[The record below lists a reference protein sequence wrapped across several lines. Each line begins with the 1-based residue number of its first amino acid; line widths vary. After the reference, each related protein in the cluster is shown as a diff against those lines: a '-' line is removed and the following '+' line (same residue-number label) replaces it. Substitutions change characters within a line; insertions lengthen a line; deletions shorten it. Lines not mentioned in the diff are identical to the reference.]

1 MIRTSVLPL
10 VFAVALGLSI
20 SSSALEVKE
29 ARWGFDGKVVAGK
42 FNILSVLVDEPGPA
56 PFDGEIS
63 LSETRGAESTV
74 GAPQVQKVYVTPG
87 TRRWVQFAPFVT
99 TKDKWKLRWGKTGSF
114 TLEEVSTDAPATVL
128 LLDPN
133 SPFSS
138 SAEIRAFAEDLFP
151 TSVVATEGLDQ
162 LVIDHVPR
170 WDAPRREAFLDWLRR
185 GGVVHVIRGA
195 DGYPVFDGDLAVL
208 NTSQPKER
216 VGGGTVARHD
226 TTRAECSAFFLEKA
240 GFAPRGILNP
250 PGEYPVLYGFHSGLL
265 QKLASLTKP
274 DVQWWLLY
282 LLTIAYLVVI
292 GPVHYRWSR
301 KVDYRIAIGGFLG
314 TVTVFSMAFI
324 FAGSR
329 GAGEIQT
336 VHTLAIAQ
344 SLGEKRW
351 DVMQWAS
358 AFATT
363 GDTYR
368 LTHAAAWNLYAA
380 PSDAE
385 AVNGYILNGKGGYF
399 EVDVNVA
406 GMNIIAH
413 SRELSWQPGTT
424 VGLGVTA
431 KGLWYL

>member
-162 LVIDHVPR
+162 LVDRSRP
-170 WDAPRREAFLDWLRR
+170 
-185 GGVVHVIRGA
+185 
-195 DGYPVFDGDLAVL
+195 AV
-208 NTSQPKER
+208 
-216 VGGGTVARHD
+216 GMRHD
-226 TTRAECSAFFLEKA
+226 AKLSSIGCGAAVSCTSSAARTATR
-240 GFAPRGILNP
+240 
-250 PGEYPVLYGFHSGLL
+250 
-265 QKLASLTKP
+265 
-274 DVQWWLLY
+274 
-282 LLTIAYLVVI
+282 
-292 GPVHYRWSR
+292 
-301 KVDYRIAIGGFLG
+301 
-314 TVTVFSMAFI
+314 FS
-324 FAGSR
+324 
-329 GAGEIQT
+329 T
-336 VHTLAIAQ
+336 
-344 SLGEKRW
+344 
-351 DVMQWAS
+351 
-358 AFATT
+358 ATW
-363 GDTYR
+363 R
-368 LTHAAAWNLYAA
+368 C
-380 PSDAE
+380 
-385 AVNGYILNGKGGYF
+385 
-399 EVDVNVA
+399 
-406 GMNIIAH
+406 
-413 SRELSWQPGTT
+413 
-424 VGLGVTA
+424 
-431 KGLWYL
+431 